1 MPSQPNAC
9 TSCVHR
15 TTKQG
20 IPGYSKTESRALKE
34 PAGHG
39 RASHGPRRLSS
50 AQQEDTE
57 PTPSPCARADL
68 GPGTQHQA

>member
-57 PTPSPCARADL
+57 PTPSPYAQADL